1 MGSQPARPL
10 LGRARAVHRDD
21 EVARGR
27 GESVAAEGDR
37 VDRLIGQWQRQRPD
51 LDHGPLAVIGRIT
64 LLAHLLEGELD
75 RTYAACGTNAGGF
88 DVLAALRRAGPPYRL
103 SPTALFQQLL
113 ISSGGMTHR
122 VDKLEAA
129 GLVERL
135 PDPADRRSL
144 LVGLTSHG
152 LALIDEAIAV
162 HLANEERL
170 IAVLTPQQREELAQ
184 LLRRLVRSLDR
195 EDAARSLE

>member
-1 MGSQPARPL
+1 MRNS
-10 LGRARAVHRDD
+10 
-21 EVARGR
+21 RGR
-27 GESVAAEGDR
+27 GERMEAGGDR
-37 VDRLIGQWQRQRPD
+37 VDRLMAQWQRQRPD

-64 LLAHLLEGELD
+64 LLAHLLAGELD
-75 RTYAACGTNAGGF
+75 RTYAAYGTNAGGF
-88 DVLAALRRAGPPYRL
+88 DVLAALRRSGPPHRL

-135 PDPADRRSL
+135 PDPTDRRSL
-144 LVGLTSHG
+144 LVGLTPRG

-170 IAVLTPQQREELAQ
+170 LADLAPHQREELAG

-195 EDAARSLE
+195 LEPAPPFS